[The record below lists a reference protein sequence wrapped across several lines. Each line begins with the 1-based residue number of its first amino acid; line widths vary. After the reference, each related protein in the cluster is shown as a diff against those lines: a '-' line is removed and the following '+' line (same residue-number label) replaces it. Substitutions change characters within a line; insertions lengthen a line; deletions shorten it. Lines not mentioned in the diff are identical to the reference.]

1 MRGVRRG
8 LEGIEVPPG
17 VLAAVE
23 ARLRDLK
30 GEIDQLHAAERP
42 ERSEIAWRMSGEGR
56 IPEVADIAAHRVRL
70 GVLDAT
76 ARVPLSTRE
85 REAIA
90 SRAGAEVAAIERAI
104 EAVEEAADRSAA

>member
-1 MRGVRRG
+1 MRGIERG
-8 LEGIEVPPG
+8 LQGFDVRPEVT
-17 VLAAVE
+17 ASIE
-23 ARLRDLK
+23 ARLLELK
-30 GEIDQLHAAERP
+30 GEMDRLHAADRP
-42 ERSEIAWRMSGEGR
+42 ERIEIAWRMSDEGR
-56 IPEVADIAAHRVRL
+56 IPEIADIAAHRVRL

-104 EAVEEAADRSAA
+104 EAVEEAVDRSAA